1 VGYNHHMIATSLEKA
16 VDYAKAHKIPRV
28 IQIQCPQRK
37 ETIYA
42 FTDDEKH
49 EHTEWYEKIKRDR
62 NQRYVSC
69 KKCGYGM
76 LAANQG
82 DFIFKT
88 HEIAF

>member
-1 VGYNHHMIATSLEKA
+1 MIAPSLDKA
-16 VDYAKAHKIPRV
+16 LKFAKDHGIPRV
-28 IQIQCPQRK
+28 IEIRCPQCK

-49 EHTEWYEKIKRDR
+49 EHTQWYEKLKKDR
-62 NQRYVSC
+62 NERYVCC

-88 HEIAF
+88 HEVGKQ

>member
-1 VGYNHHMIATSLEKA
+1 MIATSLDKA
-16 VDYAKAHKIPRV
+16 LDYAKAHAMPRV
-28 IQIQCPQRK
+28 IEVQCPQCK
-37 ETIYA
+37 ETVYA

-49 EHTEWYEKIKRDR
+49 EHMAWYEKIKRDR

-76 LAANQG
+76 LAVGQG

-88 HEIAF
+88 HQVSPKSDL